1 MRIEPARKFCLLL
14 AMPTLVV
21 VATGLR
27 AGEPLA
33 TRASAPV
40 VWKLDGIASVGGQTP
55 EVLGAPRVMDDA
67 PGGRALRFD
76 GWNDALILPVNPLAG
91 RAAFTIEVLFM
102 PEVNGASAQ
111 RFLHIEDDTGS
122 WIVMETRIRDG
133 KSWSLDT
140 YLHSD
145 KDKDNCPLLDRTKLH
160 RAGRWAWV
168 ALAYDGKMMTHYVN
182 GVKELEGDVAFAPM
196 TSGQTSLGVRLTRA
210 FWFKGCIKEVRFH
223 PTALDPDALQ
233 RLPE

>member
-21 VATGLR
+21 VGTGLR
-27 AGEPLA
+27 AGEHLA
-33 TRASAPV
+33 TSTSAPV
-40 VWKLDGIASVGGQTP
+40 VWKLDGVVSVGGQTP
-55 EVLGAPRVMDDA
+55 EVLGAPQVDDA

-76 GWNDALILPVNPLAG
+76 GWSDALILPVNPLAG

-122 WIVMETRIRDG
+122 WIVMETRIRGG

-160 RAGRWAWV
+160 PAGRWAWV

-182 GVKELEGDVAFAPM
+182 GVKELGGEVVFTPM

-210 FWFKGCIKEVRFH
+210 FWFKGCIKEVQFH